1 MSAENATTRF
11 SDRAGDYDR
20 FRPTYP
26 WQVLTVAR
34 DELGLAGDWAIADI
48 GSGTGI
54 LSRLFLENGNT
65 VFGVEPNQQMAKYA
79 VRNLGEFEQFLDVR
93 GTAESTGLSDDSVE
107 LVVAAQAFHW
117 FDAVQAGNEFRR
129 ILREPKAA
137 MVIWNSRS
145 LDATPFLSDYESF
158 LLEWG
163 TDYESVSHNH
173 RNEDASLDALFGP
186 GQYRHVALSN
196 EQLLDLNGLTGR
208 IVSCSYVP
216 NREDAKF
223 PGMLEAIHQLFK
235 THQENGVV
243 RMKYNTDIYLGVLN

>member
-26 WQVLTVAR
+26 RQVLTVAR

-65 VFGVEPNQQMAKYA
+65 VYGVEPNQEMAKCA
-79 VRNLGEFEQFLDVR
+79 ARNLGQFEQFFDVR
-93 GTAESTGLSDDSVE
+93 GTAESTGLSDNSVE

-117 FDAVQAGNEFRR
+117 FDPVKAGNEFRR
-129 ILREPKAA
+129 ILRGPQAA

-145 LDATPFLSDYESF
+145 LDATPFLSDYEAF
-158 LLEWG
+158 LLRWG

-186 GQYRHVALSN
+186 AQYGHVALSN
-196 EQLLDLNGLTGR
+196 EHVLDLDGLTGR
-208 IVSCSYVP
+208 IMSCSYVP
-216 NREDAKF
+216 NREDARF
-223 PGMLEAIHQLFK
+223 PKMLEAIEQLFK
-235 THQENGVV
+235 RHEENGIV
-243 RMKYNTDIYLGVLN
+243 RMEYNTDIYLGVLN